1 MINNKIAKKRNLMLF
16 DLSIF
21 GHHAAYIKH
30 LVQYWGDRQLTDRLD
45 VVVSPL
51 FIEKHADVVDLV
63 TEYNQKNI
71 QIVPISTAEEVALKS
86 RSSKLGRTWRSFQE
100 WQLLC
105 QYARSLDTSECL
117 IMYLDTCQIPL
128 AVGLKSPCKLSG
140 IYFKPT
146 FHYSNFNGYVPSRKS
161 YIQQYREKTILARML
176 KHPQMKTLFCLDP
189 FVIKHLERLNP
200 HVGAVYLP
208 DPVEVNRNTPTK
220 LQPDILKAKLGI
232 EAGRQIFLLFG
243 SFEAE
248 RKGVYQILEAIS
260 QLPSNLSAQ
269 ICLLIVGNAHLPEQ
283 AAIQSRIEWLQKSQ
297 PVQVITQFEY
307 ISEDTVQ
314 AYFQLTDIVLAPYQR
329 HIGMSGILLLAAA
342 AQKPVLS
349 SNYGLMGEMVK
360 RYQLGLG
367 VDSTV
372 PSEITQGLIRC
383 LADAKNLGDRTSMKQ
398 FAEQNTAEEY
408 AKVIFQHV

>member
-1 MINNKIAKKRNLMLF
+1 MIKKRNLMLF

-30 LVQYWGDRQLTDRLD
+30 LIQYWGDRQLEDRLD

-51 FIEKHADVVDLV
+51 FVEKHGDVVDLANKS
-63 TEYNQKNI
+63 ECKKI
-71 QIVPISTAEEVALKS
+71 QIVPISSVEDAALKS
-86 RSSKLGRTWRSFQE
+86 RNSKLGRTWRNFQE

-105 QYARSLDTSECL
+105 RYAKSLNASECL
-117 IMYLDTCQIPL
+117 IMYLDTCQIQL
-128 AVGLKSPCKLSG
+128 ALGFRAPCKLSG

-146 FHYSNFNGYVPSRKS
+146 FHYSDFNSYIPSRKS
-161 YIQQYREKTILARML
+161 NLQQHREKTVVARML
-176 KHPQMKTLFCLDP
+176 KHPQLKTLFCLDP
-189 FVIKHLERLNP
+189 FVIKHLEQWNS
-200 HVGAVYLP
+200 HVAAIHLP
-208 DPVEVNRNTPTK
+208 DPVQVDRHFAAII
-220 LQPDILKAKLGI
+220 QPDVLKTELGI
-232 EAGRQIFLLFG
+232 EADRQVFLLFG

-248 RKGVYQILEAIS
+248 RKGVYQTLEAIS

-269 ICLLIVGNAHLPEQ
+269 ICFLIVGNADLSEQ
-283 AAIQSRIEWLQKSQ
+283 AAIQSQIEQVRQLQ

-314 AYFQLTDIVLAPYQR
+314 AYFQLADVVLAPYQR

-367 VDSTV
+367 VDSTI
-372 PSEITQGLIRC
+372 PSEITRGLTQY
-383 LADAKNLGDRTSMKQ
+383 LTDATSLGDRTSMKQ

-408 AKVIFQHV
+408 AKVIFQYV

>member
-1 MINNKIAKKRNLMLF
+1 MIKKRNLMLF
-16 DLSIF
+16 DLSIL
-21 GHHAAYIKH
+21 GHHAAYIKY
-30 LVQYWGDRQLTDRLD
+30 LIQYCGDRQLADRLD
-45 VVVSPL
+45 VVVSPMFL
-51 FIEKHADVVDLV
+51 EKHADVIELV
-63 TEYNQKNI
+63 NEYNQNNI
-71 QIVPISTAEEVALKS
+71 QVVAIAAAEDAALKS
-86 RSSKLGRTWRSFQE
+86 RNSKLKRTWRNFQE

-105 QYARSLDTSECL
+105 RYAKFLNASECL

-128 AVGLKSPCKLSG
+128 ALGFKSPCKVSG

-146 FHYSNFNGYVPSRKS
+146 FHYSDFSSYVPSRKS
-161 YIQQYREKTILARML
+161 FLQQYREKTVIARML
-176 KHPQMKTLFCLDP
+176 KHPQLKTLFCLDP
-189 FVIKHLERLNP
+189 FVIKHLARLNS
-200 HVGAVYLP
+200 HVEAVHLP
-208 DPVEVNRNTPTK
+208 DPVQVDRHVSEII
-220 LQPDILKAKLGI
+220 QPELLKTKLGI
-232 EAGRQIFLLFG
+232 HANRQILLLFG

-248 RKGVYQILEAIS
+248 RKGVYQTLEAIL

-269 ICLLIVGNAHLPEQ
+269 ICLLIVGNADLPEQ
-283 AAIQSRIEWLQKSQ
+283 AAIQSQIERVQHSQ
-297 PVQVITQFEY
+297 PVQILTQFEY

-314 AYFQLTDIVLAPYQR
+314 AYFQLADVILAPYQR

-367 VDSTV
+367 VDSTI
-372 PSEITQGLIRC
+372 PSEIAQGLTRC
-383 LADAKNLGDRTSMKQ
+383 LTDATSLGDRISMKQ

>member
-1 MINNKIAKKRNLMLF
+1 MIKKRNLMLF

-21 GHHAAYIKH
+21 GHHAAYIKY
-30 LVQYWGDRQLTDRLD
+30 LVQYWGDRQLEDRID
-45 VVVSPL
+45 VVVSPM
-51 FIEKHADVVDLV
+51 FVEKHSDVVALV
-63 TEYNQKNI
+63 TEYDRQNI
-71 QIVPISTAEEVALKS
+71 QIVPISTTEDVALKS
-86 RSSKLGRTWRSFQE
+86 RNSKLKRTWRNFQE

-105 QYARSLDTSECL
+105 RYAKALDASECL

-128 AVGLKSPCKLSG
+128 ALGFKSPCKLSG

-146 FHYSNFNGYVPSRKS
+146 FHYSDFSGYIASRKS
-161 YIQQYREKTILARML
+161 FLQQYREKTVMAQML
-176 KHPQMKTLFCLDP
+176 KHPQLKTIFYLDP
-189 FVIKHLERLNP
+189 FVIKHLDRWNS
-200 HVGAVYLP
+200 HVEAVHLP
-208 DPVEVNRNTPTK
+208 DPVQVDRHVSDII
-220 LQPDILKAKLGI
+220 QPDILKTKLGI
-232 EAGRQIFLLFG
+232 DAHRQIFLLFG

-248 RKGVYQILEAIS
+248 RKGVYQVLEAIS
-260 QLPSNLSAQ
+260 QLPSNLNAQ
-269 ICLLIVGNAHLPEQ
+269 ICLLIVGNADLSEQ
-283 AAIQSRIEWLQKSQ
+283 AAIQSRIERVQQSH
-297 PVQVITQFEY
+297 PVQILTQFEY

-314 AYFQLTDIVLAPYQR
+314 AYFQLADVVLAPYQR

-372 PSEITQGLIRC
+372 PSEIARGLTRF
-383 LADAKNLGDRTSMKQ
+383 LTDATSLGDRASMKQ

-408 AKVIFQHV
+408 AKVIFQHM